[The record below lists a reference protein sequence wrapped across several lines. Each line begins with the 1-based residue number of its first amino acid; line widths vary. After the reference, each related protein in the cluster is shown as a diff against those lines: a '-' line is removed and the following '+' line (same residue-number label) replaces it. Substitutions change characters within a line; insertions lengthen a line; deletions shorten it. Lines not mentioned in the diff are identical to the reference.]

1 MRITFIINSLSSKYK
16 SIGHSIEAAKA
27 KYPEVQINAKST
39 KSAGDAFRIA
49 HQIMTKDQAEV
60 LIACG
65 GDGTVNEVL
74 NGVSFA
80 NTGKEMILGVYPAG
94 SANGL
99 VKTIGSKTIDQLIQ
113 AAISKSYE
121 TYDIGLMAH
130 DGLERRF
137 INVSSAGMGGL
148 VFRQV
153 ESTRGSFTPRLN
165 YMFAI
170 FRCILAFVRPK
181 VRITMDGESQELF
194 ISAIIVGNGKYLG
207 YGLGFT
213 PQASMEDEGFGL
225 TILRHSSYFQ
235 LITKYWK
242 ISGGEEV
249 DHTWISYHNAKN
261 IKIEVL
267 EGRLPMEADGEYFD
281 VLDPTESISYSV
293 QPMAVKWL

>member
-1 MRITFIINSLSSKYK
+1 
-16 SIGHSIEAAKA
+16 
-27 KYPEVQINAKST
+27 
-39 KSAGDAFRIA
+39 
-49 HQIMTKDQAEV
+49 MTKDSAEV

-80 NTGKEMILGVYPAG
+80 NTGKEMILGVFPAG
-94 SANGL
+94 SANDL

-113 AAISKSYE
+113 GAISETRE
-121 TYDIGLMAH
+121 TYDVGLMAH

-137 INVSSAGMGGL
+137 INASSAGMGGL

-170 FRCILAFVRPK
+170 FRCILSFVRPK
-181 VRITMDGESQELF
+181 VRITMDGESQELS
-194 ISAIIVGNGKYLG
+194 ISAIIAGNGKYLG
-207 YGLGFT
+207 YGLGFA
-213 PQASMEDEGFGL
+213 PQSSMKDGGFGL

-242 ISGGEEV
+242 ISSGEQI
-249 DHTWISYHNAKN
+249 DH
-261 IKIEVL
+261 
-267 EGRLPMEADGEYFD
+267 P
-281 VLDPTESISYSV
+281 
-293 QPMAVKWL
+293 